1 MEGQCA
7 ITFFL
12 TGATE
17 DEIRA
22 AALDLKRSFN
32 GAAAKRYSGY
42 RPGIFTIGVR
52 GAPDEPERS
61 AGEDGDPERLFD

>member
-12 TGATE
+12 EGGTE

-32 GAAAKRYSGY
+32 GAASKRYPSY
-42 RPGIFTIGVR
+42 RPGIFTVSVSGER
-52 GAPDEPERS
+52 QESEPD
-61 AGEDGDPERLFD
+61 ADATDPERLFD